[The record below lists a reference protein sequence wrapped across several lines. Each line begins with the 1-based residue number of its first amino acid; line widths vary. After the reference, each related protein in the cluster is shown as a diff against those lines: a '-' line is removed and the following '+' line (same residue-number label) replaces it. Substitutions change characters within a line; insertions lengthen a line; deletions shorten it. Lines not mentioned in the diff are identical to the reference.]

1 MTAMTAIFVQLID
14 VISFMNALMKLYQN
28 AVNLLLSVMTSKF
41 VPLTV
46 VSRIDVSMH
55 QDLISV
61 VMHQIVTMAILVPLM
76 SVMVVNAR
84 ILVLKAVVRLN
95 PTVMMVILALSTVV
109 SMESVRISQRRGAV
123 LA

>member
-1 MTAMTAIFVQLID
+1 MTATTAIFVQLID

-28 AVNLLLSVMTSKF
+28 AANLLQSVMTSKF

>member
-41 VPLTV
+41 VPLILVTI
-46 VSRIDVSMH
+46 IDVSMN

>member
-46 VSRIDVSMH
+46 VSRIDVSMN

>member
-28 AVNLLLSVMTSKF
+28 AANLLQSVMTSKF